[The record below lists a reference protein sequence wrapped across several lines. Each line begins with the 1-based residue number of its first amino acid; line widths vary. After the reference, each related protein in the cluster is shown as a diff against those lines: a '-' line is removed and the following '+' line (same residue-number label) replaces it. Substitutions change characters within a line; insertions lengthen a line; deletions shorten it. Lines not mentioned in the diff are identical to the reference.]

1 MVWWCGDSG
10 GVVGFYR
17 LWYHTN
23 QVVLFYFAGWGVA
36 MLTKLIRIFYLIY
49 PNMYRLGSK
58 DPNTFFTEEVVL
70 GIKIFAHI
78 RIVTKIQFHVSII
91 CLILQLLLGS
101 DKYFKSNT
109 VILIWLDFL
118 DFPRVML
125 LNPSLCPAA
134 RICALFALKCRG
146 GVLLSRPSV
155 DGFWKFQS
163 RSSRMGHRWKD
174 QVGPR
179 EDQQSFGHKSII
191 WSQNI

>member
-1 MVWWCGDSG
+1 
-10 GVVGFYR
+10 
-17 LWYHTN
+17 
-23 QVVLFYFAGWGVA
+23 
-36 MLTKLIRIFYLIY
+36 
-49 PNMYRLGSK
+49 MYRLGSK

-146 GVLLSRPSV
+146 GGYYYLGRPWTDFENSRAV
-155 DGFWKFQS
+155 HLVWVTDEKT
-163 RSSRMGHRWKD
+163 R
-174 QVGPR
+174 
-179 EDQQSFGHKSII
+179 
-191 WSQNI
+191 